1 MSLTA
6 VDEDRLAEE
15 AGDEIYEHLR
25 ALSLIFVVGAELT
38 LVVRTPSAPDGTLD
52 AVFTTE
58 RDLRL
63 PEHVLQARR
72 MMARAIV
79 GRRLGG

>member
-6 VDEDRLAEE
+6 REEVDRLAEE

-52 AVFTTE
+52 AVFTTKST
-58 RDLRL
+58 RCAGRSMPLQCFCS
-63 PEHVLQARR
+63 VLCR
-72 MMARAIV
+72 
-79 GRRLGG
+79 